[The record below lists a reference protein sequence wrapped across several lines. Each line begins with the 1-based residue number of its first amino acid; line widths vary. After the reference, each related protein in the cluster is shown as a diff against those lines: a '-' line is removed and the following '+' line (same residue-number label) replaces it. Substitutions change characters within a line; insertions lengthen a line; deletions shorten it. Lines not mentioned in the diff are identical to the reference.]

1 MTFIVIFILV
11 AGVVA
16 AVLLNKK
23 KSVVVEEPA
32 KVEEVIFTPKPTPV
46 APAVPAKL
54 KTAVKKPTATTAAKK
69 PVKK

>member
-23 KSVVVEEPA
+23 KSAIAEEPV
-32 KVEEVIFTPKPTPV
+32 KVEEVVLTPKSTPV
-46 APAVPAKL
+46 APAIPAKP
-54 KTAVKKPTATTAAKK
+54 KTVTKKPAASTAAKK

>member
-23 KSVVVEEPA
+23 KSVVVEEPVKA
-32 KVEEVIFTPKPTPV
+32 EEVILTPKP
-46 APAVPAKL
+46 APATPAKP
-54 KTAVKKPTATTAAKK
+54 KVAKTAAKK
-69 PVKK
+69 QPVK